1 MDPLQQA
8 ALLYDELDSLRPF
21 SKDDEQRIMQKFRLD
36 WNYHSN
42 HLEGN
47 QLTYGETKALL
58 LFNITAQGKPLK
70 DHLEMTGHNEAIN
83 WIIEVLKEERPLT
96 ESFIRQI
103 HKLLLKEPYEVKAIT
118 PEGKETTRMIQ
129 VGQYKSAPNHVKTK
143 TGEIFRFATS
153 EETPAMMNDLL
164 TWYEKEK
171 ETKDKN
177 AIILAAEFHYKFIRI
192 HPFDDGNGRL
202 ARILMNFILMSNRYP
217 PVVIKTEDKENYFN
231 VLQLADAGQFTPFV
245 DYIANNLIHSL
256 ELMIRGAKGEGIEEL
271 EDIDKEILLL
281 SQKIKSKPRKIE
293 VSKSRDSV
301 LNIFDTS
308 ISKLYSTFLHR
319 SSTFDRF
326 FYEKVV
332 NLYHNDSQ
340 KISGGDK
347 FERLRKVIS
356 DYSPQVNKIRI
367 IVYFSQAIDLDMYEF
382 KYSMVIEIY
391 FHQTYVFFQ
400 DSKSRQICRI
410 LYGEQLSD
418 TEISEIIGSELKNHK
433 EAIENYM
440 DTQSNKNLKKPNI

>member
-83 WIIEVLKEERPLT
+83 WIIEVLKEERPLS

-118 PEGKETTRMIQ
+118 PEGKETTRTVQ
-129 VGQYKSAPNHVKTK
+129 VGQYKSVPNHVKTK
-143 TGEIFRFATS
+143 TGEIFRFATP

-171 ETKDKN
+171 STKDKN
-177 AIILAAEFHYKFIRI
+177 AIILASEFHYKFIRI

-202 ARILMNFILMSNRYP
+202 ARILMNFILMSNGYP
-217 PVVIKTEDKENYFN
+217 PVVIKSEDKENYFN
-231 VLQLADAGQFTPFV
+231 VLQLADAGQLTPFV
-245 DYIANNLIHSL
+245 EYITTNLIHSL
-256 ELMIRGAKGEGIEEL
+256 ELMIRGAKGEDIEEEDDLEKEISLLDLKIASLGNRVRKLKNL
-271 EDIDKEILLL
+271 EDILNFYDH
-281 SQKIKSKPRKIE
+281 SIKSLYKRLIE
-293 VSKSRDSV
+293 KSS
-301 LNIFDTS
+301 IFDKYYLES
-308 ISKLYSTFLHR
+308 EARIWIDNVGSGDSGLISHQQNRDYLTHD
-319 SSTFDRF
+319 SS
-326 FYEKVV
+326 
-332 NLYHNDSQ
+332 
-340 KISGGDK
+340 
-347 FERLRKVIS
+347 RKEFVS
-356 DYSPQVNKIRI
+356 LQ
-367 IVYFSQAIDLDMYEF
+367 YEF
-382 KYSMVIEIY
+382 KKPVEPLLAGFYHTSSIPIKFE
-391 FHQTYVFFQ
+391 
-400 DSKSRQICRI
+400 KSYISIPYLVEGESLRL
-410 LYGEQLSD
+410 LYGEDLS
-418 TEISEIIGSELKNHK
+418 EKQIHELVRRELVTHK
-433 EAIENYM
+433 KHLEFELANR
-440 DTQSNKNLKKPNI
+440 SPNED

>member
-83 WIIEVLKEERPLT
+83 WIIDVLKEERALT
-96 ESFIRQI
+96 ENFIRQI

-118 PEGKETTRMIQ
+118 TEGKETKRMIE
-129 VGQYKSAPNHVKTK
+129 VGQYKTAPNHVLTK
-143 TGEIFRFATS
+143 TGEIFRFATP
-153 EETPAMMNDLL
+153 EETPALMHDLL
-164 TWYEKEK
+164 SWYEKEK

-202 ARILMNFILMSNRYP
+202 ARILMNFILMSKGYP

-245 DYIANNLIHSL
+245 DYITTNLIHSM
-256 ELMIRGAKGEGIEEL
+256 ELMIKGAKGEDIEEL

-281 SQKIKSKPRKIE
+281 SQKFKSKPRKI
-293 VSKSRDSV
+293 SIQKNRDSILSIH
-301 LNIFDTS
+301 LNS
-308 ISKLYSTFLHR
+308 ITLLYSQFLKR
-319 SSTFDRF
+319 AQAFDHF
-326 FYEKVV
+326 YYEKT
-332 NLYHNDSQ
+332 
-340 KISGGDK
+340 
-347 FERLRKVIS
+347 
-356 DYSPQVNKIRI
+356 
-367 IVYFSQAIDLDMYEF
+367 
-382 KYSMVIEIY
+382 IEITHDNY
-391 FHQTYVFFQ
+391 QLSGENSFHELGERFSTWGKLPDKIEITINFSEGIDESVKEFRFNMKLKIEFNETHSLFK
-400 DSKSRQICRI
+400 DSKSKTKYRI
-410 LYGEQLSD
+410 LYGEQL
-418 TEISEIIGSELKNHK
+418 TNVEISEIVGTEMKNHK
-433 EAIENYM
+433 EAIENYVG
-440 DTQSNKNLKKPNI
+440 TKNQKNFKEPKD